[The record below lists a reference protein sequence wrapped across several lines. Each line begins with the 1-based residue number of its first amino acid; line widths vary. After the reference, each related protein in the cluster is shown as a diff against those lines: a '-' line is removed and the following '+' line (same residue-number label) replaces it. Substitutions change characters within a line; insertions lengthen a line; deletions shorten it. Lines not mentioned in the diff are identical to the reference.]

1 MMRTLAPVFLVV
13 IALLGGCSTASRNG
27 APISHTPLEQQQ
39 AQLRSI
45 YNWQI
50 DGKLGVR
57 SPYESGSASLKWQ
70 QFPRAYNIHISG
82 PLGHK
87 RMHVQGEEGK
97 VSLHRGGQPS
107 ISADNAE
114 ELLLQA
120 TGWGLPV
127 SQLSYWVRGLP
138 APGAQVDK
146 LEIGDNGLVSHL
158 QQQGWDIT
166 YLAYTS
172 QAYLDSQLLLPS
184 RIQAVNNELRLTL
197 VIRDWQLGNARP

>member
-1 MMRTLAPVFLVV
+1 MMRRLSPVFFIILT
-13 IALLGGCSTASRNG
+13 LLTGCSTQPRSGNTLG
-27 APISHTPLEQQQ
+27 HTPLEQQQ
-39 AQLRSI
+39 EQLRRI
-45 YNWQI
+45 YTWQI

-57 SPYESGSASLKWQ
+57 SPYESGTASLKWQ

-87 RMHVQGEEGK
+87 RMQVQGEDGK
-97 VSLHRGGQPS
+97 VSLHRSGQPS

-138 APGAQVDK
+138 APGAPVDK
-146 LEIGDNGLVSHL
+146 LETDANGLVNHL

-166 YLAYTS
+166 YLAYTP
-172 QAYLDSQLLLPS
+172 QAYLDSQLLMPS

-197 VIRDWQLGNARP
+197 VIRNWQLGNSRP